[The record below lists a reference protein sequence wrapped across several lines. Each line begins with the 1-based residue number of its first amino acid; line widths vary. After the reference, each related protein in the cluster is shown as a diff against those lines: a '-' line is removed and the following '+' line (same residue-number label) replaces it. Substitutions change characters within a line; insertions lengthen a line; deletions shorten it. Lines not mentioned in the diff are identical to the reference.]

1 MSSYPLQLPE
11 ELMQEV
17 RRLAQMNQVPP
28 EQWLIA
34 AIKRHVAAEQ
44 SLSHLWLAAK
54 SADYDRFDQILARVP
69 DVNPMPG
76 DEL

>member
-34 AIKRHVAAEQ
+34 VIERHIAAEQ
-44 SLSHLWLAAK
+44 SLSHLWLAAQA
-54 SADYDRFDQILARVP
+54 ADYDRFDQILARVP

>member
-17 RRLAQMNQVPP
+17 RHLAEVNQIPI

-34 AIKRHVAAEQ
+34 AIAQQVEIERA
-44 SLSHLWLAAK
+44 LALLRQATRA
-54 SADYDRFDQILARVP
+54 ADYERFDQILTRVP
-69 DVNPMPG
+69 DIEPLPG

>member
-17 RRLAQMNQVPP
+17 RRLAEVNQVPV

-34 AIKRHVAAEQ
+34 AIARHVAAER
-44 SLSHLWLAAK
+44 SLSHLWLAAQA
-54 SADYDRFDQILARVP
+54 ADYDRFDQILARVP

>member
-11 ELMQEV
+11 ELIQEV
-17 RRLAQMNQVPP
+17 RQLAAASQIPL

-34 AIKRHVAAEQ
+34 AITQQLEVER
-44 SLSHLWLAAK
+44 SLSRLRQA
-54 SADYDRFDQILARVP
+54 SQVADYERFDQILARVP
-69 DVNPMPG
+69 DIEPMLG

>member
-17 RRLAQMNQVPP
+17 RRLAEVNQVPV

-34 AIKRHVAAEQ
+34 AIARHVAAER
-44 SLSHLWLAAK
+44 SLSHLWLAAQA
-54 SADYDRFDQILARVP
+54 ADYDRFDQILARVP
-69 DVNPMPG
+69 DVNPIPG

>member
-17 RRLAQMNQVPP
+17 RRLAEVNQVTL

-34 AIKRHVAAEQ
+34 AISRHVAAFAISQ
-44 SLSHLWLAAK
+44 SLVACST
-54 SADYDRFDQILARVP
+54 SR
-69 DVNPMPG
+69 
-76 DEL
+76 

>member
-17 RRLAQMNQVPP
+17 QRLAEVSQLKLD
-28 EQWLIA
+28 EWLIA
-34 AIKRHVAAEQ
+34 AIAQKVEAER
-44 SLSHLWLAAK
+44 SLSSLRQAAQR
-54 SADYDRFDQILARVP
+54 ADYDRFDQILARVA
-69 DVNPMPG
+69 DVEPMPG